1 MNKTNTNTHKVAV
14 MGIDLSK
21 NVFQLHGVD
30 KNGEVVIRK
39 QLKRHQ
45 MLSYFA
51 RLPGCLIGMESC
63 GGAHYWSRVLTQ
75 FDHTVRMMAPVF
87 VKPYLKSNKNDRND
101 AEAIC
106 EAVTRPS
113 MRFAAAKTLEQQAI
127 LHLHHSRQL
136 LVRQRVA
143 TSNHMRG
150 VLLEYGISLPV
161 GIKILSTQL
170 PEILEDAENNL
181 PMLTRTL
188 LSTLKQSHDD
198 FNAKVQQLE
207 NEIRSWHQQ
216 SAMSQQLAT
225 IPGIGVL
232 SATAL
237 AATIGDVHN
246 FKNARQLAA
255 YLGLVPRQYS
265 TGGKD
270 KLLGISKR
278 GDGYVRSL
286 LVHGARAV
294 ISHINRRLKAGQP
307 GGNAWVEQ
315 CLVRLHV
322 NEAAVALANK
332 MARMAWALLAHK
344 QTYKVA

>member
-1 MNKTNTNTHKVAV
+1 MKKINTKQVTV
-14 MGIDLSK
+14 MGIDLAK
-21 NVFQLHGVD
+21 NVFQLHGIND
-30 KNGEVVIRK
+30 EGEVVIKR

-45 MLSYFA
+45 MLAFFA
-51 RLPGCLIGMESC
+51 RLPACLIGMESC
-63 GGAHYWSRVLTQ
+63 GGAHYWSRVLSQ
-75 FDHTVRMMAPVF
+75 YGHCVKMMAPVF
-87 VKPYLKSNKNDRND
+87 VKPYLKGNKNDSND

-113 MRFAAAKTLEQQAI
+113 MRFALAKTPEQQAI

-136 LVRQRVA
+136 LVKQRVA

-161 GIKILSTQL
+161 GVKILSQRL
-170 PEILEDAENNL
+170 PEILEDAENDL
-181 PMLTRTL
+181 PMLTRSL
-188 LSTLKQSHDD
+188 LNTLKLSHDE
-198 FNAKVQQLE
+198 FNDKIKQLE
-207 NEIRSWHQQ
+207 NDIHSWHRQ
-216 SAMSQQLAT
+216 SDVSQQLVT
-225 IPGIGVL
+225 IPGVGIL

-237 AATIGDVHN
+237 AATIGDASN

-255 YLGLVPRQYS
+255 YLGLVPRQHS
-265 TGGKD
+265 SGGKD

-294 ISHINRRLKAGQP
+294 ISHINRRLKAGQA

-315 CLVRLHV
+315 CLTRMHV

-332 MARMAWALLAHK
+332 MARMAWALLAHNENY
-344 QTYKVA
+344 QAA